1 MNYYRRYMADY
12 LSKTANLSLSEHG
25 AYTLLLDYSYL
36 ADGVLPGDVDELCRM
51 VRAITPSERQAV
63 TKILNRF
70 FVLGGGQYSNPR
82 AAREIEKAKPAMD
95 AARANGLKGG
105 RPKNNPPGF
114 DEDNPPGLET
124 EPSAKAS
131 QPLTPNHQ
139 PPAPIHQPLK
149 KEKASPASRSAP
161 ARRKV
166 SMPSDFS
173 VSTRVSAWATEK
185 GYDRLDEHL
194 ESFRL
199 KCAAKDYQN
208 IDWDAAFMEA
218 VRKDWAGLRNGS
230 AAPVQSLS
238 AFMEERDRRATN

>member
-12 LSKTANLSLSEHG
+12 LSKTANLSLAEHG

-114 DEDNPPGLET
+114 ET

-139 PPAPIHQPLK
+139 PPAPIPQPLK
-149 KEKASPASRSAP
+149 KERAAPRGSRLLLDSLPGEWKDYCLAERVDLDP
-161 ARRKV
+161 DRVFA
-166 SMPSDFS
+166 DFS
-173 VSTRVSAWATEK
+173 DYWKAKPGKDGVKLDWLATWRKWVRNSREGK
-185 GYDRLDEHL
+185 GP
-194 ESFRL
+194 
-199 KCAAKDYQN
+199 AK
-208 IDWDAAFMEA
+208 
-218 VRKDWAGLRNGS
+218 
-230 AAPVQSLS
+230 SL
-238 AFMEERDRRATN
+238 AQLMDERDRRAAN